1 MTRIKI
7 KDHLWGTA
15 FIATCLA
22 MAQMTAAQ
30 SISLQDAER
39 QLLQNSYST
48 QAAQQLQQAAQLQA
62 EASKGLGL
70 PRVDL
75 NLRAYRFHS
84 EVDVPLDQLK
94 NNLENTLS
102 QGVSQ
107 QINQWE
113 KDQGLPLGST
123 APLEQN
129 LQNSI
134 HGGIGLIPD
143 KSHVVLD
150 DHVVRP
156 TVSVMMPLYSG
167 GLIQNSKAVANLQNN
182 RSQLD
187 TQQQQDLQRFELIQ
201 SYFNVQLQ
209 KALLESAQ
217 FNFKAMQQH
226 YRNALKMEQQGFISK
241 GQRMQFEVNS

>member
-1 MTRIKI
+1 MTLIRI

-15 FIATCLA
+15 FIATSLA

-143 KSHVVLD
+143 KSNVVLD

-167 GLIQNSKAVANLQNN
+167 GLIQNSKAAIGFHLREN
-182 RSQLD
+182 
-187 TQQQQDLQRFELIQ
+187 
-201 SYFNVQLQ
+201 FN
-209 KALLESAQ
+209 
-217 FNFKAMQQH
+217 
-226 YRNALKMEQQGFISK
+226 
-241 GQRMQFEVNS
+241 